1 MDNYYLIKFTLDRK
15 YDELIQLNIFNFET
29 IGFEI
34 DDPVEKKAILME
46 LPEWDI
52 SEINLI
58 DEKNISYGVYFEDS
72 EDGLREIDRFI
83 DFMDENIEDFH
94 YEKELIDNSDW
105 EEEWKKS
112 YTSFEIG
119 EEIIVKPSWE
129 EKVDTNRIIIEIDP
143 KMAFGTGTH
152 ETTSMC
158 MEYVEEMNMKD
169 MDILDI
175 GCGSG
180 ILSILAKKLNAKNV
194 DACDIDQ
201 IAVDSTIENASINKV
216 EVNAFISDLFS
227 NVDKKYD
234 IIFANILAE
243 ILVKMLSEAN
253 DHLKDTGL
261 LILSGII
268 REKERL
274 VLDALKVNNFEV
286 VDKVYKNDWVLLSA
300 RRKNV

>member
-72 EDGLREIDRFI
+72 EDGLREIDRLI

-119 EEIIVKPSWE
+119 EEILVKPSWE

>member
-1 MDNYYLIKFTLDRK
+1 MDNYYLIKFILDRK

-29 IGFEI
+29 IGFEV
-34 DDPVEKKAILME
+34 DDPIEKMEILKE

-52 SEINLI
+52 AEFDIK
-58 DEKNISYGVYFEDS
+58 DENNISYGVYFEDS
-72 EDGLREIDRFI
+72 EKGLKEISKFL
-83 DFMDENIEDFH
+83 DFMNQNIEDFEC
-94 YEKELIDNSDW
+94 EKELIDNSNW

-112 YTSFEIG
+112 YKSFEIG
-119 EEIIVKPSWE
+119 KSILVKPSWE
-129 EKVDTNRIIIEIDP
+129 ESKDTDRIIIEIDP

-158 MEYVEEMNMKD
+158 MEYVEQMDMKD
-169 MDILDI
+169 RDILDI

-180 ILSILAKKLNAKNV
+180 ILSILSKKLNAKNV

-201 IAVDSTIENASINKV
+201 IAVDSTIENSNINNV

-227 NVDKKYD
+227 NVEKKYD

-243 ILVKMLSEAN
+243 ILVKMLSETN
-253 DHLKDTGL
+253 EYLKEKGI

-268 REKERL
+268 REKENL
-274 VLDALKVNNFEV
+274 VLQALEENDFELI
-286 VDKVYKNDWVLLSA
+286 DKVYKNDWVLLSA

>member
-1 MDNYYLIKFTLDRK
+1 MDNYYLIKFILDRK

-29 IGFEI
+29 IGFEV
-34 DDPVEKKAILME
+34 DDPIEKMEILKE

-52 SEINLI
+52 AEFDIK
-58 DEKNISYGVYFEDS
+58 DENNISYGVYFEDS
-72 EDGLREIDRFI
+72 EKGLEEISKFLE
-83 DFMDENIEDFH
+83 FMYQNIEDFE
-94 YEKELIDNSDW
+94 YEKELIDNSNW

-112 YTSFEIG
+112 YKSFEIG
-119 EEIIVKPSWE
+119 KSILVKPSWE
-129 EKVDTNRIIIEIDP
+129 ESRDTDRIIIEIDP

-158 MEYVEEMNMKD
+158 MEYVEQKDMKD

-180 ILSILAKKLNAKNV
+180 ILSILSKKLNAKNV

-201 IAVDSTIENASINKV
+201 IAVDSTIENSNVNNV

-227 NVDKKYD
+227 NVEKKYD

-243 ILVKMLSEAN
+243 ILVKMLSETN
-253 DHLKDTGL
+253 EYLKEKGI

-268 REKERL
+268 REKENL
-274 VLDALKVNNFEV
+274 VLQALEENDFELI
-286 VDKVYKNDWVLLSA
+286 DKVYKNDWVLLSA

>member
-15 YDELIQLNIFNFET
+15 YDELIQFNIFNFET
-29 IGFEI
+29 IGFEV
-34 DDPVEKKAILME
+34 DDPIEKMEILKE

-52 SEINLI
+52 AELDIK
-58 DEKNISYGVYFEDS
+58 DENNISYGVYFEDS
-72 EDGLREIDRFI
+72 EKGLEEIDKFL
-83 DFMDENIEDFH
+83 DFMNQNIEVFE
-94 YEKELIDNSDW
+94 YEKELIDNSNW

-112 YTSFEIG
+112 YKSFEIG
-119 EEIIVKPSWE
+119 KSILVKPSWE
-129 EKVDTNRIIIEIDP
+129 EIRDTDRIIIEIDP

-158 MEYVEEMNMKD
+158 MEYVEQMDMKD
-169 MDILDI
+169 MDVLDI

-180 ILSILAKKLNAKNV
+180 ILSILSKKLNAKNV
-194 DACDIDQ
+194 DSCDIDK
-201 IAVDSTIENASINKV
+201 IAVDSTIENSNINNV

-227 NVDKKYD
+227 NVEKKYD

-243 ILVKMLSEAN
+243 ILVKMLSETN
-253 DHLKDTGL
+253 EYLKEKGL

-268 REKERL
+268 REKENL
-274 VLDALKVNNFEV
+274 VLQALEDNDFELI
-286 VDKVYKNDWVLLSA
+286 DKVYKNDWVLLSA

>member
-1 MDNYYLIKFTLDRK
+1 MDNYYLIKFILDRK

-29 IGFEI
+29 IGFEV
-34 DDPVEKKAILME
+34 DDPIEKMEILKE

-52 SEINLI
+52 AEFDIK
-58 DEKNISYGVYFEDS
+58 DENNISYGVYFEDS
-72 EDGLREIDRFI
+72 EKGLKEISKFL
-83 DFMDENIEDFH
+83 DFMNQNIEDFE
-94 YEKELIDNSDW
+94 YEKELIDNSNW

-112 YTSFEIG
+112 YKSFEIG
-119 EEIIVKPSWE
+119 KSILVKPSWE
-129 EKVDTNRIIIEIDP
+129 ESKDTDRIIIETDP

-158 MEYVEEMNMKD
+158 MEYVEQMDMKD
-169 MDILDI
+169 RDILDI

-180 ILSILAKKLNAKNV
+180 ILSILSKKLNAKNV

-201 IAVDSTIENASINKV
+201 IAVDSTIENSNINNV

-227 NVDKKYD
+227 NVEKKYD

-243 ILVKMLSEAN
+243 ILVKMLSETN
-253 DHLKDTGL
+253 EYLKEKGI

-268 REKERL
+268 REKENL
-274 VLDALKVNNFEV
+274 VLQALEENDFELI
-286 VDKVYKNDWVLLSA
+286 DKVYKNDWVLLSA

>member
-1 MDNYYLIKFTLDRK
+1 MDNYYLIKFILDRK

-29 IGFEI
+29 IGFEV
-34 DDPVEKKAILME
+34 DDPIEKMEILKE

-52 SEINLI
+52 AEFDIK
-58 DEKNISYGVYFEDS
+58 DENNISYGVYFEDS
-72 EDGLREIDRFI
+72 EKGLKEISKFL
-83 DFMDENIEDFH
+83 DFMNQNIEDFE
-94 YEKELIDNSDW
+94 YEKELIDNSNW

-112 YTSFEIG
+112 YKSFEIG
-119 EEIIVKPSWE
+119 KSILVKPSWE
-129 EKVDTNRIIIEIDP
+129 ESRDTDRIIIEIDP

-158 MEYVEEMNMKD
+158 MEYVEQMDMKD
-169 MDILDI
+169 RDILDI

-180 ILSILAKKLNAKNV
+180 ILSILSKKLNAKNV
-194 DACDIDQ
+194 YACDIDQ
-201 IAVDSTIENASINKV
+201 IAVDSTIENSNINNV

-227 NVDKKYD
+227 NVEKKYD

-243 ILVKMLSEAN
+243 ILVKMLSETN
-253 DHLKDTGL
+253 EYLKEKGI

-268 REKERL
+268 REKENL
-274 VLDALKVNNFEV
+274 VLQALEETDFELI
-286 VDKVYKNDWVLLSA
+286 DKVYKNDWVLLSA

>member
-119 EEIIVKPSWE
+119 EEILVKPSWE

-253 DHLKDTGL
+253 EHLKDTGL

-274 VLDALKVNNFEV
+274 VLDALKDNNFEI
-286 VDKVYKNDWVLLSA
+286 VDKIYKNDWVLLSA

>member
-94 YEKELIDNSDW
+94 YKKELIDNSDW

-119 EEIIVKPSWE
+119 EEILVKPSWE

-216 EVNAFISDLFS
+216 VVNAFISDLFS

>member
-119 EEIIVKPSWE
+119 EEILVKPSWE

-194 DACDIDQ
+194 DASDIDQ

-253 DHLKDTGL
+253 EHLKDTGL

>member
-58 DEKNISYGVYFEDS
+58 DEKKISYGVYFEDS

-119 EEIIVKPSWE
+119 DEILVKPSWE

-201 IAVDSTIENASINKV
+201 IAIDSTLENASINNV

-253 DHLKDTGL
+253 EHLKDKGL

-274 VLDALKVNNFEV
+274 VLDALKDNNFEV

>member
-119 EEIIVKPSWE
+119 EEILVKPSWE

>member
-72 EDGLREIDRFI
+72 EDGLREIDRLI

-119 EEIIVKPSWE
+119 EEILVKPSWE

-158 MEYVEEMNMKD
+158 MEYVEEMNIKD
-169 MDILDI
+169 RDILDI

>member
-1 MDNYYLIKFTLDRK
+1 MDNYYLIKFKLDRK
-15 YDELIQLNIFNFET
+15 QHEIIQFSIYDFET

-34 DDPVEKKAILME
+34 DDPIEKKAILRQ
-46 LPEWDI
+46 LPEWEI

-58 DEKNISYGVYFEDS
+58 DERYISYGVYFEDS
-72 EDGLREIDRFI
+72 KKGLDEIDKFI
-83 DFMDENIEDFH
+83 DFMNKNIKDFQ
-94 YEKELIDNSDW
+94 YEKQLIDNSNW

-119 EEIIVKPSWE
+119 DKILVKPSWE
-129 EKVDTNRIIIEIDP
+129 KNVDTNRIVIEIDP
-143 KMAFGTGTH
+143 KMAFGTGSH

-158 MEYVEEMNMKD
+158 MEYVEKTNMKD
-169 MDILDI
+169 MDVLDI

-180 ILSILAKKLNAKNV
+180 ILSILAKKLNAKTV

-201 IAVDSTIENASINKV
+201 IAIDSTLENATINKV
-216 EVNAFISDLFS
+216 ELNAFISDLFS
-227 NVDKKYD
+227 NVYKKYD

-243 ILVKMLSEAN
+243 ILVKMLSNASKY
-253 DHLKDTGL
+253 LKDSGL

-268 REKERL
+268 FEKEKL
-274 VLDALKVNNFEV
+274 VIDALNDNNFEV
-286 VDKVYKNDWVLLSA
+286 IDKVYKNDWVLVSA

>member
-1 MDNYYLIKFTLDRK
+1 MDNYYLIKFILDRK

-29 IGFEI
+29 IGFEV
-34 DDPVEKKAILME
+34 DDPIEKMEILKE

-52 SEINLI
+52 AEFDIK
-58 DEKNISYGVYFEDS
+58 DENNISYGVYFEDS
-72 EDGLREIDRFI
+72 EKGLKEISKFL
-83 DFMDENIEDFH
+83 DFMNQNIEDFE
-94 YEKELIDNSDW
+94 YEKELIDNSNW

-112 YTSFEIG
+112 YKSFEIG
-119 EEIIVKPSWE
+119 KSILVKPSWE
-129 EKVDTNRIIIEIDP
+129 ESKDTDRIIIEIDP

-158 MEYVEEMNMKD
+158 MEYVEQMDMKD
-169 MDILDI
+169 RDILDI

-180 ILSILAKKLNAKNV
+180 ILSILSKKLNAKNV

-201 IAVDSTIENASINKV
+201 IAVDSTIENSNINNV

-227 NVDKKYD
+227 NVEKKYD

-243 ILVKMLSEAN
+243 ILVKMLSETN
-253 DHLKDTGL
+253 EYLKEKGI

-268 REKERL
+268 REKENL
-274 VLDALKVNNFEV
+274 VLQALEDNDFELI
-286 VDKVYKNDWVLLSA
+286 DKVYKNDWVLLSA

>member
-119 EEIIVKPSWE
+119 EEILVKPSWE

-194 DACDIDQ
+194 DASDIDQ

>member
-1 MDNYYLIKFTLDRK
+1 MDNYYLIKSTLDRK
-15 YDELIQLNIFNFET
+15 YDELIQFNIFNFET
-29 IGFEI
+29 IGFEV
-34 DDPVEKKAILME
+34 DDPIEKMEILKE

-52 SEINLI
+52 AELDIK
-58 DEKNISYGVYFEDS
+58 DENNISYGVYFEDS
-72 EDGLREIDRFI
+72 EKGLEEIAKFL
-83 DFMDENIEDFH
+83 DFMNQNIEGFE
-94 YEKELIDNSDW
+94 YEKELIDNSNW

-112 YTSFEIG
+112 YKSFEIG
-119 EEIIVKPSWE
+119 KSILVKPSWE
-129 EKVDTNRIIIEIDP
+129 EIRDTDRIIIEIDP

-158 MEYVEEMNMKD
+158 MEYVEQMDMKD
-169 MDILDI
+169 MDVLDI

-180 ILSILAKKLNAKNV
+180 ILSILSKKLNAKNV
-194 DACDIDQ
+194 DSCDIDK
-201 IAVDSTIENASINKV
+201 IAVDSTIENSNINNV

-227 NVDKKYD
+227 NVEKKYD

-253 DHLKDTGL
+253 EYLKEKGI

-268 REKERL
+268 REKENL
-274 VLDALKVNNFEV
+274 VLQALEDNDFELI
-286 VDKVYKNDWVLLSA
+286 DKVYKNDWVLLSA

>member
-1 MDNYYLIKFTLDRK
+1 MDDYYLIKFTLYRK
-15 YDELIQLNIFNFET
+15 YDEFTQLNIFNFET

-34 DDPVEKKAILME
+34 DDPIEKKSILME

-52 SEINLI
+52 SEIESI
-58 DEKNISYGVYFEDS
+58 DEKYISYSVFFEAS
-72 EDGLREIDRFI
+72 ENGEKELERFI
-83 DFMDENIEDFH
+83 DFMDVNIEDFQ
-94 YEKELIDNSDW
+94 YEKELIDNSNW

-119 EEIIVKPSWE
+119 NNILVKPTWE
-129 EKVDTNRIIIEIDP
+129 ENIDSNRIIIEIDP

-158 MEYVEEMNMKD
+158 MEYVEEMNMED

-180 ILSILAKKLNAKNV
+180 ILSILAKKLNAKHV
-194 DACDIDQ
+194 DACDVDQ
-201 IAVDSTIENASINKV
+201 IAIDSTIENANINNV
-216 EVNAFISDLFS
+216 EINAFISDLFS

-253 DHLKDTGL
+253 EYLNDSGL
-261 LILSGII
+261 LVLSGII
-268 REKERL
+268 HEKEKL
-274 VLDALKVNNFEV
+274 VLDALNYNNFEL
-286 VDKVYKNDWVLLSA
+286 VDIVYKNEWALLSA

>member
-46 LPEWDI
+46 LPEWYI

-119 EEIIVKPSWE
+119 EEILVKPSWE

>member
-1 MDNYYLIKFTLDRK
+1 MDNYYLIKFKLDRK
-15 YDELIQLNIFNFET
+15 YDEFMQLKIFDFNT

-34 DDPVEKKAILME
+34 DDPIEKKAILRE

-52 SEINLI
+52 SEIELI
-58 DEKNISYGVYFEDS
+58 DEKYISYGVYFEDS
-72 EDGLREIDRFI
+72 IKGLQELDRFV
-83 DFMDENIEDFH
+83 DFMNRNIEDFQ
-94 YEKELIDNSDW
+94 YKKQLIDNSNW

-119 EEIIVKPSWE
+119 NKILVKPSWE
-129 EKVDTNRIIIEIDP
+129 ENVETNRIIIEIDP

-158 MEYVEEMNMKD
+158 MEYVEKINMKD

-201 IAVDSTIENASINKV
+201 VAIESTLENADINKV
-216 EVNAFISDLFS
+216 KVNAFISDLFS
-227 NVDKKYD
+227 NVDKNYD

-253 DHLKDTGL
+253 KYLKYTGL
-261 LILSGII
+261 LVLSGII
-268 REKERL
+268 REKEKL
-274 VLDALKVNNFEV
+274 VLEALKDNNFEV

-300 RRKNV
+300 RSKNV

>member
-1 MDNYYLIKFTLDRK
+1 MDNYYLIKFILDRK
-15 YDELIQLNIFNFET
+15 YEELIQLNIFNFET
-29 IGFEI
+29 IGFEV
-34 DDPVEKKAILME
+34 DDPIEKMEILKE

-52 SEINLI
+52 AEFDIK
-58 DEKNISYGVYFEDS
+58 DENNISYGVYFEDS
-72 EDGLREIDRFI
+72 EKGLKEISKFL
-83 DFMDENIEDFH
+83 DFMNQNIEDFE
-94 YEKELIDNSDW
+94 YEKELIDNSNW

-112 YTSFEIG
+112 YKSFEIG
-119 EEIIVKPSWE
+119 KSILVKPSWE
-129 EKVDTNRIIIEIDP
+129 ESRDTDRIIIEIDP

-158 MEYVEEMNMKD
+158 MEYVEQMDMKD
-169 MDILDI
+169 RDILDI

-180 ILSILAKKLNAKNV
+180 ILSILSKKLNAKNV

-201 IAVDSTIENASINKV
+201 IAVDSTIENSNINNV

-227 NVDKKYD
+227 NVEKKYD

-243 ILVKMLSEAN
+243 ILVKMLSETN
-253 DHLKDTGL
+253 EYLKEKGI

-268 REKERL
+268 REKENL
-274 VLDALKVNNFEV
+274 VLQALEENDFELI
-286 VDKVYKNDWVLLSA
+286 DKVYKNDWVLLSA

>member
-1 MDNYYLIKFTLDRK
+1 MDNYYLIKFILDRK
-15 YDELIQLNIFNFET
+15 NDELIQLNIFNFET
-29 IGFEI
+29 IGFEV
-34 DDPVEKKAILME
+34 DDPIEKMEILKE

-52 SEINLI
+52 AEFDIK
-58 DEKNISYGVYFEDS
+58 DENNISYGVYFEDS
-72 EDGLREIDRFI
+72 EKGLKEISKFL
-83 DFMDENIEDFH
+83 DFMNQNIEDFE
-94 YEKELIDNSDW
+94 YEKELIDNSNW

-112 YTSFEIG
+112 YKSFEIG
-119 EEIIVKPSWE
+119 KSILVKPSWE
-129 EKVDTNRIIIEIDP
+129 ESKDTDRIIIEIDP

-158 MEYVEEMNMKD
+158 MEYVEQMDMKD
-169 MDILDI
+169 RDILDI

-180 ILSILAKKLNAKNV
+180 ILSILSKKLNAKNV

-201 IAVDSTIENASINKV
+201 IAVDSTIENSNINNV

-227 NVDKKYD
+227 NVEKKYD

-243 ILVKMLSEAN
+243 ILVKMLSETN
-253 DHLKDTGL
+253 EYLKEKGI

-268 REKERL
+268 REKENL
-274 VLDALKVNNFEV
+274 VLQALEENDFELI
-286 VDKVYKNDWVLLSA
+286 DKVYKNDWVLLSA